1 MSACA
6 PPPRLRGS
14 AGRATFDAVADD
26 PSDDDACWDE
36 LLADPARAAG
46 LLADPAARVAFA
58 ERAAALARE
67 HGDLELLHDAT
78 LDHANEIEEELALK
92 IEEIESLVRDLEL
105 RNSFIRA
112 IFGRY
117 LSDEVVT
124 TLLESPEALRL
135 GGERRKVTILFTDLR
150 GFSAI
155 SERLSPEQVVAL
167 LNIYL
172 GGMAAVI
179 EGYGG
184 SINEFIGDAILSVFG
199 APLRLEDAAE
209 RAVACALAMQRAM
222 VEVNA
227 ACVAQGLPE
236 LEMGIGVHT
245 GEVIVGNIG
254 SKRRAKY
261 GLVGRNVNLASRV
274 ETYTVGGQVLIS
286 EATANELGELLQ
298 IADTFRVKPK
308 GFKDELVIHDV
319 VGIRGAHAVA
329 LDASPDELAPLAA
342 PVGTRFTVL
351 EGKDVGGPEEAGEL
365 IAVGETSA
373 LLRASA
379 AVEPLTNL
387 KLDFP
392 STIHRES
399 VYAKVLAV
407 AEPGVLRIR
416 FAPAPPGLAASIR
429 GAAS

>member
-1 MSACA
+1 MSAGA

-14 AGRATFDAVADD
+14 ADRATFDAVADD
-26 PSDDDACWDE
+26 PSDDDARWE
-36 LLADPARAAG
+36 MLLASPARAAE

-58 ERAAALARE
+58 ERAGALERE
-67 HGDLELLHDAT
+67 HGDLVLLHDAT

-227 ACVAQGLPE
+227 ACVAQGLPA

-286 EATANELGELLQ
+286 EATATELGELLQ

-319 VGIRGAHAVA
+319 VGIRGTHAVA
-329 LDASPDELAPLAA
+329 LDASPDELGALAA
-342 PVGTRFTVL
+342 PVAARFTVL
-351 EGKDVGGPEEAGEL
+351 EGKDVGGPEESGEL
-365 IAVGETSA
+365 VAVGESSA

-392 STIHRES
+392 ATIHRES

-416 FAPAPPGLAASIR
+416 FAPAPPGLTASIR